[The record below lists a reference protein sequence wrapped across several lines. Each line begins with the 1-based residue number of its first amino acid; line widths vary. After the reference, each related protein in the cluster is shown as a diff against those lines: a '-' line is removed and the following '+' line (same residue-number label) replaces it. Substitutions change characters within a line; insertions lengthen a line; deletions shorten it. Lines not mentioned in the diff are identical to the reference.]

1 MIMVID
7 TSAIIAILFG
17 EPEADDLI
25 QVIAQS
31 QEPRMSSFSVL
42 EAGIVMQAR
51 KGEAGSR
58 ELDLF
63 IQKAGIKIVPLDLE
77 QANLAR
83 SAWDNY
89 GKGRHPA
96 GLNIGDCCAYALAK
110 CMALP
115 LLFKGN
121 DFDKT
126 DIPTF
131 IY

>member
-1 MIMVID
+1 MGD
-7 TSAIIAILFG
+7 PKAL
-17 EPEADDLI
+17 
-25 QVIAQS
+25 
-31 QEPRMSSFSVL
+31 SFL

-51 KGEAGSR
+51 KGEAGSQ

-63 IQKAGIKIVPLDLE
+63 MQKAGIRIVPLDLE
-77 QANLAR
+77 QAKLAR
-83 SAWDNY
+83 AAWNKY

-110 CMALP
+110 CTSSP
-115 LLFKGN
+115 LLFKNN

-126 DIPTF
+126 DIPAF